1 MALGVPGARTAHLI
15 SVTAGGT
22 DAMVEH
28 ARTVG
33 QLAAQPVAIVWDL
46 EPTEFQRAG
55 QIVAESDAVLLVAG
69 DRSEPA
75 LAELVSRML
84 SERFGAVH
92 LVATRVA
99 EPARWEGRAIVCV
112 PQSRLGAVLLASGRR
127 PAGELG
133 AVLAALAAVVEEGI
147 R

>member
-1 MALGVPGARTAHLI
+1 MALGVPGARAAHLVA
-15 SVTAGGT
+15 VTT
-22 DAMVEH
+22 CSTEAMVEH
-28 ARTVG
+28 AGTVG
-33 QLAAQPVAIVWDL
+33 QMAAQPVAIVWDL
-46 EPTEFQRAG
+46 EPTELQRAG

-84 SERFGAVH
+84 SERFGAVR

-99 EPARWEGRAIVCV
+99 EPARWEGRAIACV
-112 PQSRLGAVLLASGRR
+112 PQSRLGAVLLARGRR

-133 AVLAALAAVVEEGI
+133 AVLAALAAVVEEGV